1 MATATQRMRFR
12 NDVGDD
18 LTNPSFSDAE
28 IDDLY
33 LQATEQS
40 ITDVESVETF
50 VRWRAFEQLL
60 VNAAKRVTYTQ
71 NQSSETLSDLFKHLK
86 DMLDYW
92 KKRFEDAVAAVSG
105 SAIMWGAPRKK
116 PTRLVEYPDS

>member
-1 MATATQRMRFR
+1 MATATQRTRFR
-12 NDVGDD
+12 NDIGDD

-40 ITDVESVETF
+40 ITDADIVELF

-92 KKRFEDAVAAVSG
+92 RRRYDDAVTLLLGGVV
-105 SAIMWGAPRKK
+105 MWGAPRKK
-116 PTRLVEYPDS
+116 PTRLTEYPDS